1 MIFQRIWF
9 SSILFIHQI
18 VLWRFSYCDKSQVSK
33 HVFIQKLCLDELWL
47 AAEKKVVIF
56 FSRKKDLLNLFFFFR
71 LDVWFCHPRECS
83 EKIKM
88 VVVTL
93 IEAIFQD
100 INLEFIIVGTWMDS
114 AIKYGQILQKLFY
127 LVSKF
132 VKNFISF
139 LHNGIIFLLF
149 TVLCI
154 VHLYFR
160 PIRYLLKSNG
170 AWVDQACQK

>member
-1 MIFQRIWF
+1 
-9 SSILFIHQI
+9 
-18 VLWRFSYCDKSQVSK
+18 
-33 HVFIQKLCLDELWL
+33 
-47 AAEKKVVIF
+47 
-56 FSRKKDLLNLFFFFR
+56 
-71 LDVWFCHPRECS
+71 
-83 EKIKM
+83 
-88 VVVTL
+88 
-93 IEAIFQD
+93 
-100 INLEFIIVGTWMDS
+100 MDS

-154 VHLYFR
+154 VVHLYLR

-170 AWVDQACQK
+170 AWVDQACQE

>member
-56 FSRKKDLLNLFFFFR
+56 FSRKKDLLNLFFFR

-100 INLEFIIVGTWMDS
+100 IHLEFIIVGTWMDS
-114 AIKYGQILQKLFY
+114 AIKNGQILQKLNY
-127 LVSKF
+127 LVSLLKT
-132 VKNFISF
+132 SF
-139 LHNGIIFLLF
+139 LFCTMELF
-149 TVLCI
+149 
-154 VHLYFR
+154 FF
-160 PIRYLLKSNG
+160 YLLCC
-170 AWVDQACQK
+170 V